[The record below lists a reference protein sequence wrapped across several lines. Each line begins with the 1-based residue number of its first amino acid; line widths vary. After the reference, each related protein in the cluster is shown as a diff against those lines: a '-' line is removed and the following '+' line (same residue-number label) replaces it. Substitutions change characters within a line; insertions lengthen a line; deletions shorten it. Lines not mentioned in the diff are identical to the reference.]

1 MLCTDDLRHGTRF
14 RLECCRMDAVR
25 MKALVDGLGRLR
37 KVRYGRIGDYD
48 VDRCQSLVLIQTPD
62 VKLMDG

>member
-1 MLCTDDLRHGTRF
+1 MFCTDDLRHGTRF

-48 VDRCQSLVLIQTPD
+48 VDRCP
-62 VKLMDG
+62 